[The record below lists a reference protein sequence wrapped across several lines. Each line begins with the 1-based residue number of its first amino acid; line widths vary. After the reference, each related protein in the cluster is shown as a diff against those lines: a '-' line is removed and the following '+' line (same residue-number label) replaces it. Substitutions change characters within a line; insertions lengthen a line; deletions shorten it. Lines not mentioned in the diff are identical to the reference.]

1 MFSHKYKR
9 LPHLP
14 RNVAQA
20 YGQIVRTITISILL
34 IPYTQGKGTR
44 GNETDGDINATILYD
59 TMFCISVYCT
69 AGPVFMLMTKDFFL
83 KDDVPNKNYNA
94 IFSIYVLVFNVS
106 MRLTEINVSTFI
118 ILYTHIIIFIY
129 N

>member
-14 RNVAQA
+14 RYVAQA

-34 IPYTQGKGTR
+34 IPYKQGIETR

-69 AGPVFMLMTKDFFL
+69 AGPVFMLMRQRFL
-83 KDDVPNKNYNA
+83 
-94 IFSIYVLVFNVS
+94 IVFLGRRCV
-106 MRLTEINVSTFI
+106 
-118 ILYTHIIIFIY
+118 
-129 N
+129 